1 MPTPQEE
8 LAPIVEHFP
17 AFWQEARHLFT
28 DSLYEAARL
37 DRKTIELI
45 FCPLLAARR
54 WETGVRTHVATAL
67 EVGATVEE
75 VRGALLMSM
84 AVAGTSAAV
93 SGLYWAEDVIKH
105 QAASAPR

>member
-8 LAPIVEHFP
+8 LAPIIQHFP
-17 AFWQEARHLFT
+17 EFWQEAGHLFT
-28 DSLYEAARL
+28 DSLYEAVHL

-45 FCPLLAARR
+45 LCALLAAKR
-54 WETGVRTHVATAL
+54 WETGVRTHVAKAL
-67 EVGATVEE
+67 EVGATEEE

-93 SGLYWAEDVIKH
+93 SGLYWAEDVIA
-105 QAASAPR
+105 QQ